1 MLSVSKV
8 GQVGSFL
15 IWWIILMGIFSVSM
29 GEFSDK
35 MKIENCWKTVI
46 GRAAERDVLIVS

>member
-1 MLSVSKV
+1 
-8 GQVGSFL
+8 
-15 IWWIILMGIFSVSM
+15 MGIFSVFSM

-46 GRAAERDVLIVS
+46 VGELLREMF

>member
-1 MLSVSKV
+1 M
-8 GQVGSFL
+8 F
-15 IWWIILMGIFSVSM
+15 SM

-35 MKIENCWKTVI
+35 MKIENCWNTVF

>member
-1 MLSVSKV
+1 
-8 GQVGSFL
+8 
-15 IWWIILMGIFSVSM
+15 MGIFSVFNGGS
-29 GEFSDK
+29 FSDK

>member
-1 MLSVSKV
+1 M
-8 GQVGSFL
+8 F
-15 IWWIILMGIFSVSM
+15 SM

-35 MKIENCWKTVI
+35 MKIENGWKTVI

>member
-1 MLSVSKV
+1 M
-8 GQVGSFL
+8 F
-15 IWWIILMGIFSVSM
+15 SM

-35 MKIENCWKTVI
+35 MKIENRWKTVI

>member
-1 MLSVSKV
+1 M
-8 GQVGSFL
+8 F
-15 IWWIILMGIFSVSM
+15 SM

-46 GRAAERDVLIVS
+46 GNAIAVVEVVQGCV

>member
-1 MLSVSKV
+1 V
-8 GQVGSFL
+8 F
-15 IWWIILMGIFSVSM
+15 SM

-35 MKIENCWKTVI
+35 MKIENYWKTVI